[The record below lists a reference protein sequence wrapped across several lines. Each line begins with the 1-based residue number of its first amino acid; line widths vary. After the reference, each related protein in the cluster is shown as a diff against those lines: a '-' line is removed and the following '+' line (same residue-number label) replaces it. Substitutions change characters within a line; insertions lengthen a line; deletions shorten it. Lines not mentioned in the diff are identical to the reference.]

1 MSSTSWVTADG
12 CIQCEADDEASP
24 APTGSTWPC
33 IQLRAQADTVP
44 WQSGGVGSRETMDG
58 PGRGPNAGAHATTL
72 EGILERVTYVN
83 EENAWSVVRLAVPGK
98 RELVTAVGNLLGVQP
113 GENLRLR
120 GQWNVDRKY
129 GEQFKADGYVTVQ
142 PATLVGIEKYLGSG
156 MVRGLGKVMAKRIV
170 AHFGLSTLEVIEQGP
185 ERLREVDGIGPVRS
199 ERVAGAWVEQ
209 KQIKDVMVFL
219 QSHGV
224 SSTFAIKIY
233 KHYQDRSIAVVK
245 ENPYRLAIDIFGIGF
260 KTADK
265 IAGQLGISPSSPE
278 RAQAG
283 VLHVL
288 GELSNEGHVFYPR
301 RKLIEAAAALLE
313 IDAGIIETA
322 VGALAEAGQV
332 VVTPILGD
340 AGQAQEDPAIYLSS
354 LHRAESGAAELG
366 RTLLRSPS
374 RAITIDIEKAITWF
388 EERQKISLAPEQREA
403 IRSAVTSKFLVITG
417 GPGTGKTTLVNGIIQ
432 ILEKKGRRILLGAPT
447 GRAAKRMTETTGR
460 EAKTLHRLLE
470 FDPKT
475 MSFLRDRGRPLEA
488 DLIIVDE
495 ASMIDTVLAYNL
507 MKAVPPPCQLVLVG
521 DVDQLP
527 SVGPGSVL
535 QDVIR
540 SGAVD
545 VVRLQHIFRQAE
557 ASLIVVNAHRVNHG
571 EMPRLPPP
579 GADADF
585 FFIEKKEPEEVLETL
600 KLVVKERI
608 PEKFGFDPVNDVQ
621 VLTPMH
627 RGLLGAASLNAELQ
641 ALLNPQGASVVH
653 GSRLFRV
660 GDKVMQIR
668 NNYDLEVFN
677 GDIGRIEAIV
687 EVERTVAVL
696 FDGRVVTFER
706 ADLDELVLAY
716 ACSIHKSQGSEY
728 PCVVLPVHTQHYVM
742 LQRNLLYTGM
752 TRARKLVVLVG
763 TKRALAIA
771 VKNDRTESR
780 FTQLAA
786 QLRLGKAGP
795 AGGEQRTA
803 R

>member
-1 MSSTSWVTADG
+1 
-12 CIQCEADDEASP
+12 
-24 APTGSTWPC
+24 
-33 IQLRAQADTVP
+33 
-44 WQSGGVGSRETMDG
+44 MDR
-58 PGRGPNAGAHATTL
+58 PGRGPSTGAHATTL

-98 RELVTAVGNLLGVQP
+98 RDLVTVVGNLLGVQP

-199 ERVAGAWVEQ
+199 ERVAKAWVEQ
-209 KQIKDVMVFL
+209 RQVKDVMVFL

-265 IAGQLGISPSSPE
+265 IAGQLGIAPSSPE

-340 AGQAQEDPAIYLSS
+340 TGQAQEDQALYLAS

-374 RAITIDIEKAITWF
+374 RGITIDIEKAIAWF

-535 QDVIR
+535 QNVIR

-571 EMPRLPPP
+571 
-579 GADADF
+579 
-585 FFIEKKEPEEVLETL
+585 
-600 KLVVKERI
+600 
-608 PEKFGFDPVNDVQ
+608 
-621 VLTPMH
+621 
-627 RGLLGAASLNAELQ
+627 
-641 ALLNPQGASVVH
+641 
-653 GSRLFRV
+653 
-660 GDKVMQIR
+660 
-668 NNYDLEVFN
+668 
-677 GDIGRIEAIV
+677 
-687 EVERTVAVL
+687 
-696 FDGRVVTFER
+696 
-706 ADLDELVLAY
+706 
-716 ACSIHKSQGSEY
+716 
-728 PCVVLPVHTQHYVM
+728 
-742 LQRNLLYTGM
+742 
-752 TRARKLVVLVG
+752 
-763 TKRALAIA
+763 
-771 VKNDRTESR
+771 
-780 FTQLAA
+780 
-786 QLRLGKAGP
+786 
-795 AGGEQRTA
+795 
-803 R
+803 

>member
-1 MSSTSWVTADG
+1 MN
-12 CIQCEADDEASP
+12 
-24 APTGSTWPC
+24 
-33 IQLRAQADTVP
+33 LRPEGKA
-44 WQSGGVGSRETMDG
+44 GNGV
-58 PGRGPNAGAHATTL
+58 HATTL

-98 RELVTAVGNLLGVQP
+98 KDLVSVVGNLLGVQP

-120 GQWNVDRKY
+120 GSWTQDRKY
-129 GEQFKADGYVTVQ
+129 GEQFKAGGYVTVK

-156 MVRGLGKVMAKRIV
+156 LVRGIGKVMAKRLV
-170 AHFGLSTLEVIEQGP
+170 DLFGLSTLEVIEQEP

-199 ERVAGAWVEQ
+199 GRIAKAWVEQ

-224 SSTFAIKIY
+224 STTFAIKIY
-233 KHYQDRSIAVVK
+233 KHYQDRSIAIVK

-288 GELSNEGHVFYPR
+288 GELSNEGHVFFPR
-301 RKLIEAAAALLE
+301 KKLLESASALLE
-313 IDAGIIETA
+313 IAPTIIETA
-322 VGALAEAGQV
+322 IGVLAEAGQV
-332 VVTPILGD
+332 VVEPILEGGGD
-340 AGQAQEDPAIYLSS
+340 AQDDQAVYLAS
-354 LHRAESGAAELG
+354 LYRAESGSADLG
-366 RTLLRSPS
+366 RTLLRAPPCP
-374 RAITIDIEKAITWF
+374 ITIDVEKAITWF

-403 IRSAVTSKFLVITG
+403 ISRAVTSKVLVITG

-432 ILEKKGRRILLGAPT
+432 ILEKKGRRILLAAPT

-460 EAKTLHRLLE
+460 EAKTIHRLLE

-475 MSFLRDRGRPLEA
+475 MGFLRDRDRPLEA
-488 DLIIVDE
+488 DLVIVDE
-495 ASMIDTVLAYNL
+495 SSMIDTVLAYNL
-507 MKAVPPPCQLVLVG
+507 LKAVPPPCQLVLVG

-540 SGAVD
+540 SEAVD

-579 GADADF
+579 GASADF
-585 FFIEKKEPEEVLETL
+585 FFVEKNEPEEVLETV
-600 KLVVKERI
+600 KLVVQERI
-608 PEKFGFDPVNDVQ
+608 PGKFGFDPVSDVQ

-653 GSRLFRV
+653 GSRLFRT

-668 NNYDLEVFN
+668 NNYDLDVFN
-677 GDIGRIEAIV
+677 GDIGRIGAID
-687 EVERTVAVL
+687 EEDRTVSVE
-696 FDGRVVTFER
+696 FDGRSVTYER

-728 PCVVLPVHTQHYVM
+728 PCVVLPIHTQHYVM
-742 LQRNLLYTGM
+742 LQRNLLYTGI

-771 VKNDRTESR
+771 VKNDEMEMR

-786 QLRLGKAGP
+786 RLSAM
-795 AGGEQRTA
+795 TSA

>member
-1 MSSTSWVTADG
+1 
-12 CIQCEADDEASP
+12 
-24 APTGSTWPC
+24 
-33 IQLRAQADTVP
+33 
-44 WQSGGVGSRETMDG
+44 
-58 PGRGPNAGAHATTL
+58 
-72 EGILERVTYVN
+72 
-83 EENAWSVVRLAVPGK
+83 
-98 RELVTAVGNLLGVQP
+98 
-113 GENLRLR
+113 
-120 GQWNVDRKY
+120 
-129 GEQFKADGYVTVQ
+129 
-142 PATLVGIEKYLGSG
+142 
-156 MVRGLGKVMAKRIV
+156 
-170 AHFGLSTLEVIEQGP
+170 
-185 ERLREVDGIGPVRS
+185 
-199 ERVAGAWVEQ
+199 
-209 KQIKDVMVFL
+209 
-219 QSHGV
+219 
-224 SSTFAIKIY
+224 
-233 KHYQDRSIAVVK
+233 
-245 ENPYRLAIDIFGIGF
+245 
-260 KTADK
+260 
-265 IAGQLGISPSSPE
+265 
-278 RAQAG
+278 
-283 VLHVL
+283 
-288 GELSNEGHVFYPR
+288 
-301 RKLIEAAAALLE
+301 
-313 IDAGIIETA
+313 
-322 VGALAEAGQV
+322 
-332 VVTPILGD
+332 
-340 AGQAQEDPAIYLSS
+340 
-354 LHRAESGAAELG
+354 
-366 RTLLRSPS
+366 
-374 RAITIDIEKAITWF
+374 
-388 EERQKISLAPEQREA
+388 
-403 IRSAVTSKFLVITG
+403 VTSKVLVITG

-447 GRAAKRMTETTGR
+447 GRAAKRMTEATGR

-475 MSFLRDRGRPLEA
+475 MSFLRDHGRPLEA

-507 MKAVPPPCQLVLVG
+507 MKAVPPPSQLVLVG

-571 EMPRLPPP
+571 EMPRLPPS

-641 ALLNPQGASVVH
+641 ALLNPQGASFVH

-677 GDIGRIEAIV
+677 GDIGRIEAID
-687 EVERTVAVL
+687 EVERTVAVQ